1 MYQLL
6 CANVCLQKKK
16 KKSQGWLLQK
26 FLLVSALEAAQ
37 IILKELCPSDLLL
50 LP

>member
-1 MYQLL
+1 MYQLFS
-6 CANVCLQKKK
+6 ANVLFT
-16 KKSQGWLLQK
+16 KKSQGGVLQK
-26 FLLVSALEAAQ
+26 FLLVSALGAAQ